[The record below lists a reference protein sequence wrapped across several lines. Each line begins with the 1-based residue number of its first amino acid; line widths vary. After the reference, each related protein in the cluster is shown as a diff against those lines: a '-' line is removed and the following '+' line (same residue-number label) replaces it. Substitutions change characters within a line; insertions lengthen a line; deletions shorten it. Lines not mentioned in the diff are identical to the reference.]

1 MEINKDV
8 VYFELNNWFSGRD
21 YPNAEPFITWICE
34 NKFSNDEWLKEN
46 KLVCVKSYVDMS
58 MNFVL
63 LLLVNGLKKIVQN
76 LSVESM
82 KIILSL
88 VIVSKMVKRL
98 LKKMNMQNLTQ
109 NFSDYMEKMLNL
121 GISQSMKKKI
131 LVYIQMKEK
140 ITICGIMMRRINNE
154 ISYYKF

>member
-58 MNFVL
+58 QNFCVTASRQWVEEHCPL
-63 LLLVNGLKKIVQN
+63 LLSDTTLNYIIIRHSWKDGKEVDEQITYAKPYKDFLRSNIEDAKFGYFLDYEEENFGLHIN
-76 LSVESM
+76 DGE
-82 KIILSL
+82 
-88 VIVSKMVKRL
+88 
-98 LKKMNMQNLTQ
+98 
-109 NFSDYMEKMLNL
+109 DYDLWNHDE
-121 GISQSMKKKI
+121 
-131 LVYIQMKEK
+131 ED
-140 ITICGIMMRRINNE
+140 
-154 ISYYKF
+154 